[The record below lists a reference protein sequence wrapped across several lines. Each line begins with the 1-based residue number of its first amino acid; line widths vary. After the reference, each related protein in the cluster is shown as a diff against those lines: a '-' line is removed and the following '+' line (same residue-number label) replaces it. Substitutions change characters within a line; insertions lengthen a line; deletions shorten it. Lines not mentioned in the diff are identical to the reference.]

1 MKTEQ
6 GEKRRY
12 GKTSDGQRAT
22 ERVLI
27 RTTEQEKEDW
37 SRKAQSEGYKS
48 LSAWIRH
55 LAAA

>member
-6 GEKRRY
+6 VETRRY
-12 GKTSDGQRAT
+12 GKTKDGQRAT

-37 SRKAQSEGYKS
+37 SRKAKLKGYKS